1 MTRISPRY
9 LLQFDEPAGYL
20 DFARFGPPSHA
31 VLDTTAALLDQST
44 KAGPSTVDDLMRQET
59 RAKAAAARLCGSDTD
74 HTVLLPNTSMGLFQA
89 AFNAPGGE
97 ALVSASE
104 FPANTYPW
112 ARAEQAGRLKVRRM
126 RPPKGYVT
134 ADAVAAELTDATS
147 IVSVSAV
154 DFRTGHRADLAAIR
168 EVVGDRLLVVDG
180 IQGFGVIDAPW
191 EVADVL
197 VVGGQKWLRAGWGTG
212 FGVLSD
218 RALERMEPILSGW
231 TGARDPG
238 LFDDEIHPA
247 DTTAAGWS
255 ISNLSPITA
264 GAFAAALELVEEAG
278 VTAIAGRIGE
288 RVGELEDV
296 VRSFGADIVSAVE
309 RRAGILA
316 FTLPG
321 YPSEQ
326 VGAALAAADLAVTVR
341 PEHVRLS
348 PHASTPVAAAE
359 RLRSALESLTRPVKL
374 VAAPGVSFGVAGHE
388 LLTSL
393 IPAVHGL
400 AAMLGPGN
408 EVLLHDL
415 SRLPDSIVAIAGD
428 LTGRTTGGPMT
439 DLLLGLVRRGTTQDL
454 TNYET
459 HGPDGR
465 AIRSSTLFLR
475 DGKGVAVGCLCVNSQ
490 HSVNSEITDGVVAT
504 GQQRE
509 TFPPDVD
516 SLQRF
521 LIDRAVGK
529 AGIPVELMK
538 KRHKAAVVREL
549 DEAGFFLIKDA
560 VDHLA
565 GELDV
570 TRYTIYNYLN
580 EIRGTEK

>member
-9 LLQFDEPAGYL
+9 LLQFDESAGYL

-31 VLDTTAALLDQST
+31 VLDTTASLLDAST
-44 KAGPSTVDDLMRQET
+44 KAGPSTVDELMRQET
-59 RAKAAAARLCGSDTD
+59 RAKAAAARLSGSDTD
-74 HTVLLPNTSMGLFQA
+74 HTVLLPHTSLGLFQA
-89 AFNAPGGE
+89 AFNSHGE
-97 ALVSASE
+97 VLVSAGE

-112 ARAEQAGRLKVRRM
+112 ARAEQAGRVRVRRLEG
-126 RPPKGYVT
+126 GYVT
-134 ADAVAAELTDATS
+134 PERVAAALTPETS
-147 IVSVSAV
+147 VVSVSAV
-154 DFRTGHRADLAAIR
+154 DFRTGYRADLGALR

-180 IQGFGVIDAPW
+180 IQGFGVTEAPW

-197 VVGGQKWLRAGWGTG
+197 VAGGQKWLRAGWGTG

-218 RALERMEPILSGW
+218 RALERMDPILSGW

-247 DTTAAGWS
+247 DPTAASWS
-255 ISNLSPITA
+255 ISNLSPITS

-278 VTAIAGRIGE
+278 VAAIAGRIGE

-296 VRSFGADIVSAVE
+296 LRSAGAEIVSATE

-316 FTLPG
+316 FSLPG
-321 YPSEQ
+321 HPAEQ
-326 VGAALAAADLAVTVR
+326 VGATLHAAGIAATVR
-341 PEHVRLS
+341 PEHIRLS
-348 PHASTPVAAAE
+348 PHASTPATAADH
-359 RLRSALESLTRPVKL
+359 LRSVLETLARPRKPL
-374 VAAPGVSFGVAGHE
+374 PAPAQAATGATHE
-388 LLTSL
+388 LLAAL
-393 IPAVHGL
+393 VPAVDGL

-428 LTGRTTGGPMT
+428 LTGRTVGGPMT

-454 TNYET
+454 TNYRT

-475 DGKGVAVGCLCVNSQ
+475 DAEGVAIGCLCVNSELPGAAPAETP
-490 HSVNSEITDGVVAT
+490 VGD
-504 GQQRE
+504 E

-521 LIDRAVGK
+521 LVHRAIGK

-549 DEAGFFLIKDA
+549 DEAGYFLIKDA

-565 GELDV
+565 GHLDV

-580 EIRGTEK
+580 EIRG

>member
-31 VLDTTAALLDQST
+31 VLDTTASLLDAST
-44 KAGPSTVDDLMRQET
+44 KAGPSTVDDLMRQEI
-59 RAKAAAARLCGSDTD
+59 RAKAAAARLSGSDTD
-74 HTVLLPNTSMGLFQA
+74 HTVLLPHTSLGLFQA
-89 AFNAPGGE
+89 AFNAPAGE

-112 ARAEQAGRLKVRRM
+112 ARAEQAGRLTVRRL
-126 RPPKGYVT
+126 PLGHVT
-134 ADAVAAELTDATS
+134 ADAVKAALTPETS
-147 IVSVSAV
+147 LVSVSAV
-154 DFRTGHRADLAAIR
+154 DFRTGYRADLAAIR

-180 IQGFGVIDAPW
+180 IQGFGVTEAPW

-212 FGVLSD
+212 FAVLSD

-247 DTTAAGWS
+247 DDTAAAWS
-255 ISNLSPITA
+255 ISNLSPITS

-278 VTAIAGRIGE
+278 VAAIAARISE
-288 RVGELEDV
+288 RVGELEEV
-296 VRSFGADIVSAVE
+296 VKSVGAEVVSAVE

-316 FTLPG
+316 FKWEG
-321 YPSEQ
+321 HAAEQ
-326 VGAALAAADLAVTVR
+326 LGSALANAGIAVTVR

-348 PHASTPVAAAE
+348 PHASTPASAAE
-359 RLRSALESLTRPVKL
+359 QLRSALERLEKPVRVFETPV
-374 VAAPGVSFGVAGHE
+374 VASAASAD
-388 LLTSL
+388 LLTAL
-393 IPAVHGL
+393 VPAVHAL

-428 LTGRTTGGPMT
+428 LTGRTVGGPMT

-475 DGKGVAVGCLCVNSQ
+475 DADGVAIGCLCVNRLS
-490 HSVNSEITDGVVAT
+490 DGSPNAD
-504 GQQRE
+504 GHEPE

-521 LIDRAVGK
+521 LVGRAVAK
-529 AGIPVELMK
+529 AGIPVDLMK

-549 DEAGFFLIKDA
+549 DEAGFFLIKDS

-580 EIRGTEK
+580 EIRGS

>member
-1 MTRISPRY
+1 MRRISPRY

-31 VLDTTAALLDQST
+31 VLDTTAALLDQAT
-44 KAGPSTVDDLMRQET
+44 TAGPSTVDELMRQEV
-59 RAKAAAARLCGSDTD
+59 RAKAAAARLSGSDTD
-74 HTVLLPNTSMGLFQA
+74 HAVLLPNTSLGLFQA
-89 AFNAPGGE
+89 AFHSTGE
-97 ALVSASE
+97 VLVSAAE

-112 ARAEQAGRLKVRRM
+112 ARAEQAGRLTLRRLTG
-126 RPPKGYVT
+126 GYVT
-134 ADAVAAELTDATS
+134 PERVAEALTPEITT
-147 IVSVSAV
+147 VSVSAV
-154 DFRTGHRADLAAIR
+154 DFRTGFRADLAGLR
-168 EVVGDRLLVVDG
+168 DVVGDRLLVVDG
-180 IQGFGVIDAPW
+180 IQGFGVIEAPW

-212 FGVLSD
+212 FAVLSD
-218 RALERMEPILSGW
+218 RALERMDPVLSGW

-238 LFDDEIHPA
+238 LFDDEIHPP
-247 DTTAAGWS
+247 DGTAQSWS
-255 ISNLSPITA
+255 ISNLSPITS
-264 GAFAAALELVEEAG
+264 GAFAEALELVEEAG
-278 VTAIAGRIGE
+278 VGPIAARIAERLGE
-288 RVGELEDV
+288 FEEVLA
-296 VRSFGADIVSAVE
+296 SCGAEVVSAVD

-321 YPSEQ
+321 HPAEQ
-326 VGAALAAADLAVTVR
+326 VGAALANAGIAATVR

-348 PHASTPVAAAE
+348 PHASTPAAAADL
-359 RLRSALESLTRPVKL
+359 LREALETLTRPREPMV
-374 VAAPGVSFGVAGHE
+374 VPAPGATTHE
-388 LLTSL
+388 VLTAL
-393 IPAVHGL
+393 VPAIPGL

-415 SRLPDSIVAIAGD
+415 SRLPDSIIAIAGD
-428 LTGRTTGGPMT
+428 LTGRNVGGPMT

-454 TNYET
+454 TNYRT

-465 AIRSSTLFLR
+465 PIRSSTLFLR
-475 DGKGVAVGCLCVNSQ
+475 DADGVAVGCLCVNSVEEAA
-490 HSVNSEITDGVVAT
+490 SPGGNGEP
-504 GQQRE
+504 E

-521 LIDRAVGK
+521 LVDRAVTK
-529 AGIPVELMK
+529 AGIPVDLMK

-549 DEAGFFLIKDA
+549 DEAGYFLIKDA

-565 GELDV
+565 GRLDV

-580 EIRGTEK
+580 EIRA

>member
-31 VLDTTAALLDQST
+31 VLDTTASLLDQST

-59 RAKAAAARLCGSDTD
+59 RAKAAAARLSGSDTD
-74 HTVLLPNTSMGLFQA
+74 HTVLLPHTSLGLFQA
-89 AFNAPGGE
+89 AFNAPRGE

-112 ARAEQAGRLKVRRM
+112 ARAEQAGRLTVRRL
-126 RPPKGYVT
+126 PLGKVT
-134 ADAVAAELTDATS
+134 ADAVKAALTPETS
-147 IVSVSAV
+147 LVSVSAV
-154 DFRTGHRADLAAIR
+154 DFRTGYRADLAAIR
-168 EVVGDRLLVVDG
+168 EVVGDRLFVVDG
-180 IQGFGVIDAPW
+180 IQGFGVIEAPW

-212 FGVLSD
+212 FAVLSD
-218 RALERMEPILSGW
+218 RALDRMEPILSGW

-247 DTTAAGWS
+247 DETAAAWS
-255 ISNLSPITA
+255 LSNLSPITS

-278 VTAIAGRIGE
+278 VAAIAGRIAE

-296 VRSFGADIVSAVE
+296 VKSFGGEVVSAVE

-321 YPSEQ
+321 HAAEQ
-326 VGAALAAADLAVTVR
+326 VGSALASAGIAATVR

-348 PHASTPVAAAE
+348 PHASTPASTAEQVRSAVE
-359 RLRSALESLTRPVKL
+359 RLTKPVSVVAPGAPVLASAASHDLLSAL
-374 VAAPGVSFGVAGHE
+374 G
-388 LLTSL
+388 
-393 IPAVHGL
+393 PAVHAL

-428 LTGRTTGGPMT
+428 LTGRTVGGPMT

-475 DGKGVAVGCLCVNSQ
+475 DAEGVAIGCLCVNRL
-490 HSVNSEITDGVVAT
+490 TDGASKAN
-504 GQQRE
+504 GQEPE

-521 LIDRAVGK
+521 LIGRAVTK
-529 AGIPVELMK
+529 AGIPVDLMK

-580 EIRGTEK
+580 EIRAT

>member
-31 VLDTTAALLDQST
+31 VLDTTASLLDAST

-59 RAKAAAARLCGSDTD
+59 RAKAAAARLSGSDTD
-74 HTVLLPNTSMGLFQA
+74 HTVLLPHTSLGLFQA

-97 ALVSASE
+97 ALVSSAE

-112 ARAEQAGRLKVRRM
+112 ARAEQAGRLTVRRL
-126 RPPKGYVT
+126 PLGNVT
-134 ADAVAAELTDATS
+134 ADAVKAALTPETS
-147 IVSVSAV
+147 LVSVSAV
-154 DFRTGHRADLAAIR
+154 DFRTGYRADLAAIR

-180 IQGFGVIDAPW
+180 IQGFGVTEAPW

-212 FGVLSD
+212 FAVLSD

-247 DTTAAGWS
+247 DETAAAWS
-255 ISNLSPITA
+255 ISNLSPITS

-278 VTAIAGRIGE
+278 VEAIAARIGE
-288 RVGELEDV
+288 RVGELEEV
-296 VRSFGADIVSAVE
+296 VKSAGGEVVSAVD

-321 YPSEQ
+321 QAAEQ
-326 VGAALAAADLAVTVR
+326 VGAALADAGIAATVR

-348 PHASTPVAAAE
+348 PHASTPASAAE
-359 RLRSALESLTRPVKL
+359 QVRTALERLNKPVTVFSGL
-374 VAAPGVSFGVAGHE
+374 PAVGVASSD
-388 LLTSL
+388 LLTAL
-393 IPAVHGL
+393 VPAVHAL

-428 LTGRTTGGPMT
+428 LTGRTVGGPMT

-475 DGKGVAVGCLCVNSQ
+475 DADGVAIGCLCVNRLS
-490 HSVNSEITDGVVAT
+490 DGSPKAN
-504 GQQRE
+504 GHEPE

-521 LIDRAVGK
+521 LVGRAVAK
-529 AGIPVELMK
+529 AGIPVDLMK

-549 DEAGFFLIKDA
+549 DEAGFFLIKDS

-580 EIRGTEK
+580 EIRGT

>member
-31 VLDTTAALLDQST
+31 VLDTTAALLDQAT
-44 KAGPSTVDDLMRQET
+44 TAGPSTVDELMRQEI
-59 RAKAAAARLCGSDTD
+59 RAKAAAARLSGSDTD
-74 HTVLLPNTSMGLFQA
+74 HTVLLPHTSLGLFQA
-89 AFNAPGGE
+89 AFHSSGE
-97 ALVSASE
+97 VLVSASE

-112 ARAEQAGRLKVRRM
+112 ARAEQAGRLRVRRLTS
-126 RPPKGYVT
+126 GYVT
-134 ADAVAAELTDATS
+134 PERVADALTPEITT
-147 IVSVSAV
+147 VSVSAV
-154 DFRTGHRADLAAIR
+154 DFRTGYRADLAALR
-168 EVVGDRLLVVDG
+168 EVAGDRLLVVDG
-180 IQGFGVIDAPW
+180 IQGFGVVDEPW

-212 FGVLSD
+212 FAVLSD
-218 RALERMEPILSGW
+218 RALERMDPVLSGW

-238 LFDDEIHPA
+238 LFDDEIHPP
-247 DTTAAGWS
+247 DGTAQAWS
-255 ISNLSPITA
+255 ISNLSPITS
-264 GAFAAALELVEEAG
+264 GAFAEALELVEDAG
-278 VTAIAGRIGE
+278 VGAIAARIAE
-288 RVGELEDV
+288 RLA
-296 VRSFGADIVSAVE
+296 SFEEVLASCGAEVVSAVD

-321 YPSEQ
+321 HPAEQ
-326 VGAALAAADLAVTVR
+326 VGAALANAGIAATVR

-348 PHASTPVAAAE
+348 PHASTPAAAADL
-359 RLRSALESLTRPVKL
+359 LREALETLTRPREPL
-374 VAAPGVSFGVAGHE
+374 VVPAAGATTHE
-388 LLTSL
+388 VLTAL
-393 IPAVHGL
+393 VPAIPGL

-428 LTGRTTGGPMT
+428 LTGRRVGGPMT

-454 TNYET
+454 TNYRT

-465 AIRSSTLFLR
+465 PIRSSTLFLR
-475 DGKGVAVGCLCVNSQ
+475 DADGVAVGCLCVNSVDPAA
-490 HSVNSEITDGVVAT
+490 SPGGNGEP
-504 GQQRE
+504 E

-521 LIDRAVGK
+521 LVDRAVAK
-529 AGIPVELMK
+529 AGIPVDLMK

-549 DEAGFFLIKDA
+549 DEAGYFLIKDA

-565 GELDV
+565 GRLDV

-580 EIRGTEK
+580 EIRA

>member
-31 VLDTTAALLDQST
+31 VLDTTARLLEDAT
-44 KAGPSTVDDLMRQET
+44 VAGPSTVDELMRQET

-74 HTVLLPNTSMGLFQA
+74 HTVLLPHTSLGLFQA
-89 AFNAPGGE
+89 AFNTPGGE
-97 ALVSASE
+97 VLVSAAE

-112 ARAEQAGRLKVRRM
+112 ARAEQAGLVKVRRLD
-126 RPPKGYVT
+126 GGFVT
-134 ADAVAAELTDATS
+134 ADRVAAALTPDITT
-147 IVSVSAV
+147 VSVSAV
-154 DFRTGHRADLAAIR
+154 DFRTGYRADLAALR
-168 EVVGDRLLVVDG
+168 EVVDDRLLVVDG
-180 IQGFGVIDAPW
+180 IQGFGVTEAPW

-212 FGVLSD
+212 FAVLSD
-218 RALERMEPILSGW
+218 RALERMDPILSGW

-238 LFDDEIHPA
+238 LFDNEIHPA
-247 DTTAAGWS
+247 DMTAAGWS
-255 ISNLSPITA
+255 ISNLSPITS

-278 VTAIAGRIGE
+278 VGAIAGRIAE
-288 RVGELEDV
+288 RVGSLEDV
-296 VRSFGADIVSAVE
+296 LRSCGAEIVSATE

-321 YPSEQ
+321 HPAEQ
-326 VGAALAAADLAVTVR
+326 VGAALASAGIAATVR

-348 PHASTPVAAAE
+348 PHASTPVAAADQ
-359 RLRSALESLTRPVKL
+359 LRTALETLTRPRKPLSVTPP
-374 VAAPGVSFGVAGHE
+374 AASGAATPE
-388 LLTSL
+388 LLSAL
-393 IPAVHGL
+393 VPAVDGL

-428 LTGRTTGGPMT
+428 LTGRTVGGPMT

-454 TNYET
+454 TNYRT

-475 DGKGVAVGCLCVNSQ
+475 DAAGVAVGCLCVNSELPGAAQ
-490 HSVNSEITDGVVAT
+490 AETP
-504 GQQRE
+504 QE

-521 LIDRAVGK
+521 LVTRAIGK

-565 GELDV
+565 GQLDV

-580 EIRGTEK
+580 EIRG